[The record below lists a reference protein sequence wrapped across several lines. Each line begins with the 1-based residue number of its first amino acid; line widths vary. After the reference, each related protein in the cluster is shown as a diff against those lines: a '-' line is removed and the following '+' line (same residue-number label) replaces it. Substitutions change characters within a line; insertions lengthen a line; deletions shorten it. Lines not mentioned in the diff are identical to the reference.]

1 MMVLRSLRLLLVAT
15 ATTAVCAPGSSEGCE
30 FLRRIFGG
38 GQQTTYMPVVAPA
51 CNPCT
56 SCVAPAVSYYAPACT
71 TCVSPAVPVTAG
83 YTAYYAPQTYYRPVV
98 QNVAVTAYRPVAA
111 YNPYTGSIQ
120 TAYRPVTTYRPQWT
134 YAPYA
139 SYRVSYA
146 PTVVY
151 PTYYSPVVAP
161 VVSSC
166 VGSQTPVM
174 GTTVTGELSPIPSA
188 SASGWS
194 DSAASSSALPQST
207 VVSPQVRQDP
217 QSTVAPDL
225 RGAPSIAPLPREDD
239 RTNMPPYGSGGAGS
253 GNGAGQST
261 RPSSTTGSPSSLI
274 SPPAER
280 ATFRAQLPRIGISPE
295 AAPQV
300 MLASRQ
306 AAADPAPVVSA
317 DGWEAAE

>member
-15 ATTAVCAPGSSEGCE
+15 AATTVCAPGSSEGCE
-30 FLRRIFGG
+30 FLRRLFGG
-38 GQQTTYMPVVAPA
+38 GEQTTYMPVVAPV
-51 CNPCT
+51 CSPCS
-56 SCVAPAVSYYAPACT
+56 SCAAPATSYYAPGCA

-134 YAPYA
+134 YSPYT
-139 SYRVSYA
+139 SYRIAYA
-146 PTVVY
+146 PTAYY
-151 PTYYSPVVAP
+151 PTYYSSAVAP
-161 VVSSC
+161 VASGCTGCS
-166 VGSQTPVM
+166 TPVM
-174 GTTVTGELSPIPSA
+174 GTTVTGELSPIPSS

-194 DSAASSSALPQST
+194 NSAPSPSTLPQST
-207 VVSPQVRQDP
+207 VVAPQTKQDP

-225 RGAPSIAPLPREDD
+225 RGAPSTAPLPREDD
-239 RTNMPPYGSGGAGS
+239 RTTLPPYGSGGAGS
-253 GNGAGQST
+253 GNGASQPT

-280 ATFRAQLPRIGISPE
+280 TTFRAQLPKIGFNPE

-306 AAADPAPVVSA
+306 AAAGPAPVVSA